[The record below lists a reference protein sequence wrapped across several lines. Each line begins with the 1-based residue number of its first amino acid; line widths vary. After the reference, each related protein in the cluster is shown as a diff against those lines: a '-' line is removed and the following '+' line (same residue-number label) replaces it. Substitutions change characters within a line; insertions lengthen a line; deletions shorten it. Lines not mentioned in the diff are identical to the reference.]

1 MNHVFNIIGIM
12 INNII
17 RNYIKHKNKVDD
29 FYIYKKNSIFAKI
42 LTLPHIFR
50 VYKYQEKD

>member
-17 RNYIKHKNKVDD
+17 RNYIKHKNKDDD